1 MWMLIAATLAA
12 GTLMTFTDW
21 LFFGVLFHK
30 RYLIHPEV
38 WRYIGHGPQ
47 ERSSILWSSVMDY
60 FVAAAFIALCDL
72 FHITDLA
79 PALLV
84 AVLAWIAG
92 PLVVTVTNSLFVK
105 IDPMVTA
112 AHAIGYL
119 ARFVIAAVAAAV
131 VLPA

>member
-30 RYLIHPEV
+30 RYFIYPEV
-38 WRYIGHGPQ
+38 WRDRSGGK
-47 ERSSILWSSVMDY
+47 ERSAILWSSVMDY

-72 FHITDLA
+72 FHVTDLA

-92 PLVVTVTNSLFVK
+92 PLIVTVTNSLFVK
-105 IDPMVTA
+105 IDPLVTA
-112 AHAIGYL
+112 AHATGYL

-131 VLPA
+131 ALPG